1 MADACHNLQNAT
13 KDICNLDSFKP
24 IITDLREL
32 LAFMSLST
40 YTLDHY
46 NIIRKKRGV
55 YQGLESIGETRFA
68 TVYWSIRSV
77 LAGIDVF
84 VEITR
89 KPELCIDSEILNKL
103 FADDEDTLRF
113 RRNLQD
119 LNAILMPFARAIQ
132 CLEAKETTPGDVY
145 TYWLAVVAQLNDLF
159 ARDST
164 QKGSVRYSNIVK
176 ESIRKIANTRFS
188 QLIKSK
194 TASNVYLTAFVLDP
208 ENRVAPILSNPNP
221 LHIPTTTLS
230 RADNGQVSI
239 RTKDPVRDIGLSLLR
254 LLQNEYGDEYRPG
267 RTIGEAQAAMAKNNP
282 NLAPYTPVEASKTL
296 KSQFRAYVDGKEP
309 FNRRRR
315 KNENLRMYWQRFL
328 DAKEEDARILA
339 IVNQQA
345 LAVKVCSVMP
355 VSMVDERAMS
365 IVKWI
370 NTSRKGQ
377 QGVGTVSNH
386 LIIRNWAQIEYTPD
400 ARHLNPTTVK
410 WRDIKVTIRGCSGSR
425 HTIGEVGS
433 GNGSPRDTAADSEAA
448 TMDDRENV
456 LEMMDNVQDVLTAG
470 IAQEVNS
477 TDDSVFELDQSFAT
491 ARYLDILSD
500 TPATEPEKDVEAALN
515 KANGPAIP
523 TTASAAAF
531 SMQEDEWMSWS

>member
-1 MADACHNLQNAT
+1 VGPAAFSGICSDDAANTSKARRLIAERYPQILNMADACHNLQNAT

-208 ENRVAPILSNPNP
+208 
-221 LHIPTTTLS
+221 
-230 RADNGQVSI
+230 G
-239 RTKDPVRDIGLSLLR
+239 
-254 LLQNEYGDEYRPG
+254 
-267 RTIGEAQAAMAKNNP
+267 
-282 NLAPYTPVEASKTL
+282 
-296 KSQFRAYVDGKEP
+296 
-309 FNRRRR
+309 
-315 KNENLRMYWQRFL
+315 
-328 DAKEEDARILA
+328 
-339 IVNQQA
+339 
-345 LAVKVCSVMP
+345 
-355 VSMVDERAMS
+355 
-365 IVKWI
+365 
-370 NTSRKGQ
+370 
-377 QGVGTVSNH
+377 
-386 LIIRNWAQIEYTPD
+386 
-400 ARHLNPTTVK
+400 
-410 WRDIKVTIRGCSGSR
+410 
-425 HTIGEVGS
+425 
-433 GNGSPRDTAADSEAA
+433 
-448 TMDDRENV
+448 
-456 LEMMDNVQDVLTAG
+456 
-470 IAQEVNS
+470 
-477 TDDSVFELDQSFAT
+477 
-491 ARYLDILSD
+491 
-500 TPATEPEKDVEAALN
+500 
-515 KANGPAIP
+515 
-523 TTASAAAF
+523 
-531 SMQEDEWMSWS
+531 